1 MMSGVSTLSKMEI
14 ILLSMLF
21 AMTIVAFYLF
31 KSLPISSS
39 KTTTSSNGG
48 SNFKIDTTSISN
60 SAGSATSGKLF
71 SGAKVRSFTGKTL
84 FGEIKNLD
92 SEYEKYNDIN
102 SQMKAAGSLTCENW
116 GVVTTIFEPSDAV
129 RKQVMVPGWCLVV
142 VGDKKGPLSYAID
155 APLQNFVFLNATQ
168 QEDLIRYFPVIKA
181 LPWNRK
187 CQFPHFLSIAVLLNT
202 SISCF
207 TFLLLF

>member
-1 MMSGVSTLSKMEI
+1 MSGVATLSKMEI

-21 AMTIVAFYLF
+21 AMTLVAFYLF
-31 KSLPISSS
+31 KSLPVSST
-39 KTTTSSNGG
+39 KATTTSNNGG
-48 SNFKIDTTSISN
+48 SNFRLDTTSISN

-84 FGEIKNLD
+84 FDDIKNLEN
-92 SEYEKYNDIN
+92 EYAKYSSIK
-102 SQMKAAGSLTCENW
+102 SQVDLSGSLTCENW
-116 GVVTTIFEPSDAV
+116 AVVTTIFEPSDAV

-181 LPWNRK
+181 LPWNR
-187 CQFPHFLSIAVLLNT
+187 
-202 SISCF
+202 
-207 TFLLLF
+207 